1 MSTRPTRCRARWAQ
15 DLADKGRDPS
25 ALSLLLV
32 PLFAFFKS
40 FILRREFVNGVDGIV
55 VSHMY
60 AFQRF
65 IRTGQD
71 IASATAWRSGAD
83 SLARRTVVG
92 AFDPG
97 YSRNRILRELFS
109 DLLAHR

>member
-1 MSTRPTRCRARWAQ
+1 MHDSVVVREGPIEHLRGMVIHRSFRSLTHHVDKANEVSSLRAQ

-65 IRTGQD
+65 IR
-71 IASATAWRSGAD
+71 
-83 SLARRTVVG
+83 LAKTRE
-92 AFDPG
+92 
-97 YSRNRILRELFS
+97 RNR
-109 DLLAHR
+109 LAKRGR